1 MKKISTRSPF
11 DLLIHIGLVLA
22 LFTTLF
28 LGFFFV
34 YLPFSTHHGQTIT
47 VPDLTRL
54 STDELQTFLN
64 DRDLRYE
71 VSDCTF
77 VAGAE
82 PLTVLAQYPRPGA
95 NVKEGRKIYVT
106 ITKRTAPSVAMPKL
120 TSLTSRSAEL
130 RLRSDGLEVGEIRYA
145 PDLAKNAVL
154 RQFYNGQEI
163 APGTPVPKGAKIDL
177 ELGDGE
183 GNTMFTIPNVVGMP
197 LDEAKVLIKGSNL
210 QVGVIVPVE
219 DPDQA
224 VGTVVRQKPEPR
236 SGERI
241 RVGGTV
247 DLWVVGPLDTDES
260 Q

>member
-1 MKKISTRSPF
+1 MTKISTRSPI
-11 DLLIHIGLVLA
+11 DLLIHIGLILA
-22 LFTTLF
+22 LAMVLF
-28 LGFFFV
+28 LVFFFF

-47 VPDLTRL
+47 VPDLSRL
-54 STDELQTFLN
+54 STEELQPFLN

-95 NVKEGRKIYVT
+95 KVKEGRKIYVT
-106 ITKRTAPSVAMPKL
+106 ITKRTAPVVAMPKL
-120 TSLTSRSAEL
+120 TNLTSRSAEL
-130 RLRSDGLEVGEIRYA
+130 RLRSDGLVMGEIRYA

-183 GNTMFTIPNVVGMP
+183 GNTMFTIPNVVNMP
-197 LDEAKVLIKGSNL
+197 LDEARVVIKGSNL

-219 DPDQA
+219 DPEKA

-236 SGERI
+236 PGERI